1 MAVLCTGDLFST
13 IEEARDLINRSI
25 IDKGESYK
33 VVCSNK
39 KSHVLCCHMLHNMRQ
54 RQRTVTLFPIGF

>member
-1 MAVLCTGDLFST
+1 M
-13 IEEARDLINRSI
+13 EEARDLINRSV

-39 KSHVLCCHMLHNMRQ
+39 KSHIICCRSVRGEKGCKFYISDSLIMSQDFR
-54 RQRTVTLFPIGF
+54 IEE